1 MLIKPHILF
10 LCLAFVS
17 CASRPPSE
25 KVAREFIES
34 YYVETDLKRA
44 ELVTEGLAQEKIR
57 TSLALVEGQSINE
70 GTRRPTISYDL
81 LQSQIEGGEASYQFR
96 VTIKPPDFPTLQKKS
111 RIKLREREGVW
122 KVTQFSDY
130 DFENH

>member
-1 MLIKPHILF
+1 MLKKIFFLIL
-10 LCLAFVS
+10 LAFVA
-17 CASRPPSE
+17 CTSRPPSE
-25 KVAREFIES
+25 KVAREFVES

-44 ELVTEGLAQEKIR
+44 EAVTDGLAQEKIR

-81 LQSQIEGGEASYQFR
+81 LESRIEGGEASYEFR
-96 VTIKPPDFPTLQKKS
+96 VTIQPPDFPTLQKKS
-111 RIKLREREGVW
+111 RVKLREREGVW